1 MNRLLILLSF
11 CLLLSGRVLSQAP
24 STLYLIHCG
33 RLFDG
38 RNSTIREK
46 VSLYIK
52 DGKIEKIEDG
62 LAQAEPGRRLIDMS
76 QMTVLPGL
84 IDSHVHVETE
94 TSKSGYLERYQ
105 LNAADFA
112 YKAEKNARTLLM
124 AGFTT
129 VRDLGGSGVNI
140 SLRNAITMGYVV
152 GPRILTCGKSIAT
165 TGGHAD
171 PSNGIRKELDFHPGP
186 EAGVANGADECRQA
200 VRQQYKNGAD
210 LIKITATGGVL
221 SLAKDGK
228 APQFFDDELEAIIK
242 TAKDYNMPVAAH
254 AHGTEG
260 IKRALRAGVT
270 SIEHGTYLDDEAVTL
285 FKQKGAWYVPTLIA
299 GRSTVDSA
307 KIPGYYP
314 KVVERKALVIG
325 GDMMTAF
332 RRAYKGG
339 VKIAFGTD
347 AGVFRHGENWRE
359 FTYMVEGGMKPIE
372 ALRSATLEASRLCGI
387 EAETGTLEAGKAAD
401 IIAVRG
407 NPDQDVTVLRSVP
420 FVMMGGKVVKE

>member
-1 MNRLLILLSF
+1 
-11 CLLLSGRVLSQAP
+11 
-24 STLYLIHCG
+24 
-33 RLFDG
+33 
-38 RNSTIREK
+38 
-46 VSLYIK
+46 
-52 DGKIEKIEDG
+52 
-62 LAQAEPGRRLIDMS
+62 
-76 QMTVLPGL
+76 
-84 IDSHVHVETE
+84 
-94 TSKSGYLERYQ
+94 
-105 LNAADFA
+105 
-112 YKAEKNARTLLM
+112 M

-129 VRDLGGSGVNI
+129 LRDLGGSGVNI
-140 SLRNAITMGYVV
+140 SLRNAINTGLVM
-152 GPRILTCGKSIAT
+152 GPRILTAGKSIAT

-171 PSNGIRKELDFHPGP
+171 PSNGYRKELDFHPGP
-186 EAGVANGADECRQA
+186 ESGVVNGADECRQA

-228 APQFFDDELEAIIK
+228 SPQFFDDELEAVIK

-260 IKRALRAGVT
+260 IKRALRAGIT
-270 SIEHGTYLDDEAVTL
+270 SIEHGTYLDDECVTL

-307 KIPGYYP
+307 RIPGFYP
-314 KVVERKALVIG
+314 KVVEKKALVIG
-325 GDMMTAF
+325 QDMMTAF

-359 FTYMVEGGMKPIE
+359 FTYMVEGGMKPVE

-407 NPDQDVTVLRSVP
+407 NPDQDVAVLRQVP
-420 FVMMGGKVVKE
+420 FVMMGGKVVKEL